1 MLRLLVYGPSWGSP
15 SLDAACTR
23 AYACLLFAGLK
34 EGADFII
41 EACDN
46 PHRSLGGEL
55 PVLEVCSTGQL
66 AEGPHEVC
74 AALKKLG
81 HDADAGLGPSQ
92 RAESAAFAA
101 LVEERLQV
109 ALLYSW
115 WEDEA
120 NYNAVVRPALAKA
133 LPIPLCYYLPWSM
146 RKRVRSQLAR
156 RRCGSADAAYGFGE
170 AALNALSTRLGGSGR
185 LFFHG
190 DAPTSVDASAFA
202 YLSAI
207 LRCPLPNSRL
217 RDALKSHATL
227 VSYVERIAER
237 YFGGSAPLLPAVNAP
252 VLGGPS
258 RPLQGMQAFA
268 SAAAAAAEQQSNGNG
283 SGADGAATKE
293 KRNPKQAAFKRR
305 SRNALIGAAGVT
317 FLYAI
322 ATDQFARGAEEGD
335 SSGAED

>member
-74 AALKKLG
+74 AALNKLG

-92 RAESAAFAA
+92 RAESAAFARWWRAAPGRAA
-101 LVEERLQV
+101 LFVVGGR
-109 ALLYSW
+109 S
-115 WEDEA
+115 

-170 AALNALSTRLGGSGR
+170 AALDALSTRLGGSGR

-190 DAPTSVDASAFA
+190 DTPTSVDASAFA

-283 SGADGAATKE
+283 SGADGAETKE